1 MKNVFD
7 YKHISKIGLVARLNT
22 DLSKDILELK
32 HIFDER
38 GIALLLE
45 KKCAKSLNLQ
55 GFELDELL
63 KESDFIIALGGDGT
77 VISLCRKASEYQ
89 KAILGIHAGRLGFL
103 TDFTIKEARHFFDE
117 FFTGKFRIEE
127 PFLLDII
134 LENTPKGQK
143 IIKTAFNDV
152 VFSRTAK
159 NSMAHIEVLRKGK
172 IFNEYYGDGLIV
184 ATPAGSTAYNL
195 SANGPI
201 IYTLAEAFLLTPVC
215 SHSLTQRPIIL
226 PKGFELEVRAKEC
239 SFFIDGQEQ
248 LETKDYKSITLRL
261 SDKKVSLLHPKDRD
275 YFQILREKLRW
286 GN

>member
-7 YKHISKIGLVARLNT
+7 YKRISKIGLVARFNT

-32 HIFDER
+32 QIFNER
-38 GIALLLE
+38 GITLLLE
-45 KKCAKSLNLQ
+45 TKCAKSLHLQ
-55 GFELDELL
+55 GLELDELL
-63 KESDFIIALGGDGT
+63 KKSDLIIALGGDGT

-89 KAILGIHAGRLGFL
+89 KVILGIHAGRLGFL

-134 LENTPKGQK
+134 LENVHGQTC
-143 IIKTAFNDV
+143 IKTAFNDI

-159 NSMAHIEVLRKGK
+159 SSMAHIEVLRKGK

-201 IYTLAEAFLLTPVC
+201 IYTLAEVFLLTPVC
-215 SHSLTQRPIIL
+215 SHSLTQRPIVL

-248 LETKDYKSITLRL
+248 LETKDYKSITIRL
-261 SDKKVSLLHPKDRD
+261 SDKKVSFLHPKDRD
-275 YFQILREKLRW
+275 YFQILKEKLRW

>member
-1 MKNVFD
+1 MKKKLD
-7 YKHISKIGLVARLNT
+7 YQNISKIGLVTRFNT
-22 DLSKDILELK
+22 DLSGEILALK
-32 HIFDER
+32 RIFDER

-45 KKCAKSLNLQ
+45 KECAKSVNLQ
-55 GFELDELL
+55 GYERDELFE
-63 KESDFIIALGGDGT
+63 KSDFIIALGGDGT

-103 TDFTIKEARHFFDE
+103 TDFTAKEAQGFFDE
-117 FFTGKFRIEE
+117 FFSGKFRVEE

-134 LENTPKGQK
+134 LENANKEQ
-143 IIKTAFNDV
+143 IIKTAFNDI

-159 NSMAHIEVLRKGK
+159 NSMAHIEVLRNGK

-201 IYTLAEAFLLTPVC
+201 IYTLAEVFLLTPVC

-226 PKGFELEVRAKEC
+226 PKGFELEVRAKDC
-239 SFFIDGQEQ
+239 SFFIDGQECLQ
-248 LETKDYKSITLRL
+248 TKDYKSIKIAL
-261 SDKKVSLLHPKDRD
+261 SDKKVSLLHPQNRD
-275 YFQILREKLRW
+275 YFQILKEKLRW